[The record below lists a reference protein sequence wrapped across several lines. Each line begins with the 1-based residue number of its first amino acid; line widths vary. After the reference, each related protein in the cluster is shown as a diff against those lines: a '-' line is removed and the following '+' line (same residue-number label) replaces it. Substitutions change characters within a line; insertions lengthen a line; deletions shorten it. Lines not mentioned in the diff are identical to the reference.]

1 MPKYFIGLRSETHLN
16 ETLEVE
22 RDDLSALRLE
32 LARFVGDL
40 LKEHA
45 SVIWQDQDW
54 RVDVTDHTGLIL
66 FVMEIHA
73 TDTAATMIH
82 GR

>member
-1 MPKYFIGLRSETHLN
+1 LPKYYIGLRSETHLN

-22 RDDLSALRLE
+22 RDDITALRLE

-45 SVIWQDQDW
+45 ALIWEDQDW
-54 RVDVTDHTGLIL
+54 RVDVTNDTGLIL
-66 FVMEIHA
+66 FTMEICA
-73 TDTAATMIH
+73 TDAPATAAL
-82 GR
+82 RR